1 MPSQKSTTT
10 LAELQEPLTEAL
22 RRLIDKGEDR
32 HPWVRV
38 ENVPQWPLCFV
49 QFAGSR
55 TTPLVYDCPPLGIY
69 NDRRML
75 SDAVWIGI
83 EGLTRQ
89 GVKPEDELQIIES
102 EDRPRGGIQDLFRR
116 LLGAT

>member
-1 MPSQKSTTT
+1 MPSQKSKTT
-10 LAELQEPLTEAL
+10 LAELKEPLTEAL
-22 RRLIDKGEDR
+22 RRLIEKDDDR

-38 ENVPQWPLCFV
+38 EVDSHALTFV

-55 TTPLVYDCPPLGIY
+55 TTPLVYDCPPLGQF

-75 SDAVWIGI
+75 SDAVWMGI
-83 EGLTRQ
+83 LGLQRQ
-89 GVKPEDELQIIES
+89 GVEPETELKIIEH
-102 EDRPRGGIQDLFRR
+102 EERPRGGIRDLFRR